1 MSAKSKTTKAKPTK
15 TKKSIQK
22 SKDKFIAREPEQV
35 FEARKELKRKLA
47 RPLFT
52 IGVAL
57 LIFEIWLVNVWL
69 SSTTGCIIGIVVLC
83 LSVFFILFGF
93 YRRLNVNNLK
103 PITLYEHG
111 IKVPLLDGQAEFSKF
126 EKFPKYTKEVND
138 GFDTI
143 VIDNYQENIIIVLWP
158 ELSELFEKKVRKIE

>member
-1 MSAKSKTTKAKPTK
+1 MSAKAKTKKTKTTKSKIST
-15 TKKSIQK
+15 QK
-22 SKDKFIAREPEQV
+22 SKDKFIANEPEIIFV
-35 FEARKELKRKLA
+35 ARKELKRKLA

-69 SSTTGCIIGIVVLC
+69 SSTTGCIVGIVVLC

-111 IKVPLLDGQAEFSKF
+111 IKVPLLDGQVEFF
-126 EKFPKYTKEVND
+126 EFKKFPKYSREENE

-143 VIDNYQENIIIVLWP
+143 NIENHQENIIIVIWP
-158 ELSELFEKKVRKIE
+158 ELLEIFEKKFKKRK

>member
-1 MSAKSKTTKAKPTK
+1 MSAKHKKTKS
-15 TKKSIQK
+15 KKSIQK
-22 SKDKFIAREPEQV
+22 SKDKFIAREPENV

-57 LIFEIWLVNVWL
+57 LIFEIWLVNVWV

-83 LSVFFILFGF
+83 LSVFFLLFGF
-93 YRRLNVNNLK
+93 YRRLNVKNLK
-103 PITLYEHG
+103 PITLYKYG
-111 IKVPLLDGQAEFSKF
+111 IKVPLLDGQVELLEF

-143 VIDNYQENIIIVLWP
+143 TIEDSRENIIIVLWP
-158 ELSELFEKKVRKIE
+158 ELSEIFDKKVRKIE